1 MPLATFRKRR
11 DDETPPE
18 TPQQPAAPPRAEG
31 PHPDDVEALGRVLA
45 SEAGA
50 HRYTHAERVAIG
62 WAVRNRA
69 ARYRSSVYAL
79 LAPLGREQR
88 GSDPPMSTAQVATAA
103 DYVTAR
109 DVLTAAKTSDPTHG
123 AGAFF
128 EPEVQTI
135 AVERGRMYRSDPKR
149 YAAFARFAKYHRT
162 VEEIRASWGRMLAR
176 IGRFEFYR

>member
-1 MPLATFRKRR
+1 MPLATFRRRR
-11 DDETPPE
+11 DDETPKAPQE
-18 TPQQPAAPPRAEG
+18 PATPARAEG

-50 HRYTHAERVAIG
+50 ARYSRAERVAIG

-69 ARYRSSVYAL
+69 ARNDATVYAL

-88 GSDPPMSTAQVATAA
+88 GSDPPMSTAQLATAA
-103 DYVTAR
+103 DYATAR
-109 DVLTAAKTSDPTHG
+109 EVLTAPKTSDPTHG

-128 EPEVQTI
+128 EPDVQTI
-135 AVERGRMYRSDPKR
+135 AVERGRLYRSDPQR
-149 YAAFARFAKYHRT
+149 YAAYARFAKYRRT
-162 VEEIRASWGRMLAR
+162 VDEIRASWGRMLAR